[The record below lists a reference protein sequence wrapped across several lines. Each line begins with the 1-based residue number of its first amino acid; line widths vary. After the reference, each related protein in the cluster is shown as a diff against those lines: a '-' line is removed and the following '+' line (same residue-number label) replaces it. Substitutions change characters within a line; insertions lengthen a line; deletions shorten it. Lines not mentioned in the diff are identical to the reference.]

1 MDDMFITPINLTQG
15 VGGTRSVSDVFGAGK
30 SFWNQEKVEEE
41 NTSLFGSIFGDMINN
56 VRELEDDYMK
66 KQYLLS
72 TGQIDDPHT
81 VPIVGSELQLS
92 VDLLVQMRNKA
103 LEAYNSL
110 ITISM

>member
-1 MDDMFITPINLTQG
+1 MDNMFITPMNTMQG
-15 VGGTRSVSDVFGAGK
+15 IGSTAGTTGAFETLGLFGTP
-30 SFWNQEKVEEE
+30 EKVEDAGK
-41 NTSLFGSIFGDMINN
+41 SLFGSIFGDMIND
-56 VRELEDDYMK
+56 VRELEDDYEK
-66 KQYLLS
+66 KKYLLA

-81 VPIVGSELQLS
+81 VPIAAAELQLS